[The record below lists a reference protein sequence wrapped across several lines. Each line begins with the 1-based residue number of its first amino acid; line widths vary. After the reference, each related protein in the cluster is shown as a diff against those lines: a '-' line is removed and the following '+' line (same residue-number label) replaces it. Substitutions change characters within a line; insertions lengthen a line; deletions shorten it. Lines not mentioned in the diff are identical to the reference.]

1 MVYISFNFY
10 LFIIAVL
17 LIYYIIP
24 LRQRW
29 IALLVGSILFYWHL
43 SQGSKLLFFS
53 LILSTFLSWI
63 LSHLIKRDKKR
74 KKIFLWLSMLFLV
87 LPLVYFKEYP
97 IILSSFR
104 HIYIQ
109 DNWIV
114 PVGISFFSLQLISY
128 NVDVYKGTID
138 AERNYFKYLLFASF
152 FPQIIQGPIP
162 RYEQLSEQLY
172 SGNRFDER
180 KFVKG
185 FMLIL
190 WGFFLKLCIAD
201 KAGIIV
207 NKVFDNYPTY
217 NGIYI
222 LVAGILYSF
231 QLYADF
237 LSCTSLAQGI
247 ANLFGIDIIDNFWHP
262 YFAISVKDFWRRWH
276 ISLSSWLKDYIYIP
290 MGGNRKGK
298 VRKYLNIFATFA
310 ISGIWH
316 GSGYKYLFWGML
328 HGFYQVFG
336 ELFAP
341 IKNIL
346 FKKFKVSENCLGYN
360 IFRRITTFLLIMLA
374 WIIFRANSL
383 RNGLSMIISMITVW
397 NPWILTN
404 DALYSLGLSWKEV
417 HVLVLCLIILMI
429 VSTIQEH
436 GINIRDC
443 ILKQNIILRW
453 IIYIG
458 AILFITIFGTYG
470 YGFDAQAFIYGGF

>member
-1 MVYISFNFY
+1 
-10 LFIIAVL
+10 
-17 LIYYIIP
+17 
-24 LRQRW
+24 
-29 IALLVGSILFYWHL
+29 
-43 SQGSKLLFFS
+43 
-53 LILSTFLSWI
+53 
-63 LSHLIKRDKKR
+63 
-74 KKIFLWLSMLFLV
+74 
-87 LPLVYFKEYP
+87 
-97 IILSSFR
+97 
-104 HIYIQ
+104 
-109 DNWIV
+109 
-114 PVGISFFSLQLISY
+114 
-128 NVDVYKGTID
+128 
-138 AERNYFKYLLFASF
+138 
-152 FPQIIQGPIP
+152 
-162 RYEQLSEQLY
+162 
-172 SGNRFDER
+172 
-180 KFVKG
+180 
-185 FMLIL
+185 
-190 WGFFLKLCIAD
+190 
-201 KAGIIV
+201 
-207 NKVFDNYPTY
+207 
-217 NGIYI
+217 
-222 LVAGILYSF
+222 
-231 QLYADF
+231 
-237 LSCTSLAQGI
+237 
-247 ANLFGIDIIDNFWHP
+247 
-262 YFAISVKDFWRRWH
+262 
-276 ISLSSWLKDYIYIP
+276 
-290 MGGNRKGK
+290 
-298 VRKYLNIFATFA
+298 
-310 ISGIWH
+310 
-316 GSGYKYLFWGML
+316 ML